1 MQHFDPLFDHPFIN
15 TLITLALQEDIG
27 SGDHSSLAC
36 VPADARGKARLLVKD
51 SGIICG
57 LPLAKKIFHQV
68 DPTIEVNFTMKDG
81 DAIQY
86 GDIPMTV
93 EGPSRS
99 LLTAER
105 LVLNFM
111 QRLSGVATQTNKLV
125 KLIAHTKARLLDTRK
140 TTPGMR
146 LLEKYAV
153 KTGGGQ
159 NHRMGLYDMIMIK
172 DNHIDFAG
180 GIAQAIKKTLEYLQ
194 ANQLDLKIEIEARN
208 IDAVKQILD
217 FGNVDFIMLDNF
229 TPAQIKEALQLI
241 GGRYQTEASG
251 GINAH
256 NLVEYAETGVDFISI
271 GAITHQIKS
280 LDLSLKAF

>member
-36 VPADARGKARLLVKD
+36 VPSDARGKARLLVKD
-51 SGIICG
+51 NGIICG
-57 LPLAKKIFHQV
+57 LPLAQKVFHQV
-68 DPTIEVNFTMKDG
+68 DPTIEVNCMIKDG

-105 LVLNFM
+105 LILNFM
-111 QRLSGVATQTNKLV
+111 QRLSGVATQTNELV

-146 LLEKYAV
+146 ILEKYAV

-180 GIAQAIKKTLEYLQ
+180 GIAQAIKKTWEYLQ
-194 ANQLDLKIEIEARN
+194 TNQLDLKIEIEARD

-217 FGNVDFIMLDNF
+217 FGSVDFIMLDNF
-229 TPAQIKEALQLI
+229 TPSQIKDALQLI

-251 GINAH
+251 GINAN